1 MSQPPEYRG
10 NPGDP
15 RSGGYQQV
23 PPGGYGAPPPQ
34 PPPGYGT
41 PPPAPG
47 YGQPAGGYGQ
57 PGQPGYGQPAYGQ
70 PAGGQPF
77 SAGDAFNWAWNSFS
91 KNAAALIVPM
101 IIYGVG
107 LVVLWIVLQLIL
119 GAIGLA
125 AIGGSAATS
134 TDRYGQTSSAG
145 AGLGFFGW
153 MIGMALM
160 SFVFVLAVSYVQ
172 AAFVSGALEIADGR
186 PVSISSFLRPPR
198 NFGQVIVA
206 ALLVGLGVA
215 VGYMLCFLPGLIFA
229 FFSFFTIPF
238 VVDRGLSPIDAMKAS
253 FSTINR
259 NLGSAILAYLII
271 VAVGIV
277 GGAVLCVGT
286 FISVPVSLLILTY
299 TYRRLS
305 GGQIV
310 PALVSPPQP
319 YQQPYPQQQP
329 YQQQP
334 YPQQQPYQQQ
344 PYPQQQPYQPPQPPY
359 QQPPP
364 YQG

>member
-1 MSQPPEYRG
+1 MSQPPDYRG
-10 NPGDP
+10 NQGDPRDP
-15 RSGGYQQV
+15 RSGGYPQV
-23 PPGGYGAPPPQ
+23 PQGGYGAPPPQ
-34 PPPGYGT
+34 PPPGYGA
-41 PPPAPG
+41 PPPASG
-47 YGQPAGGYGQ
+47 YGQPAGTYGQ
-57 PGQPGYGQPAYGQ
+57 PTYGQ

-77 SAGDAFNWAWNSFS
+77 SAGEAFNWAWNSFT

-101 IIYGVG
+101 LIYGIALSVLG
-107 LVVLWIVLQLIL
+107 IVLWTISMAV
-119 GAIGLA
+119 GLA

-134 TDRYGQTSSAG
+134 TGPYGETSSAG
-145 AGLGFFGW
+145 SGLGFFGS
-153 MIGMALM
+153 MIFSGLL
-160 SFVFVLAVSYVQ
+160 SFVFVLAVMYVQ

-186 PVSISSFLRPPR
+186 PVSISSFLQPPR

-206 ALLVGLGVA
+206 ALLIGVGFS
-215 VGYMLCFLPGLIFA
+215 VGYMLCFLPGIVFA
-229 FFSFFTIPF
+229 FFSLFTIPF
-238 VVDRGLSPIDAMKAS
+238 VVDRSLSPVDALKAS
-253 FSTINR
+253 FGTINR

-277 GGAVLCVGT
+277 GGAVFCVGT

-305 GGQIV
+305 GGQVV

-319 YQQPYPQQQP
+319 YQPYQQQP
-329 YQQQP
+329 YQQP
-334 YPQQQPYQQQ
+334 YPQQQQPYQQ
-344 PYPQQQPYQPPQPPY
+344 PYSQQQPPYQPPQPPY